1 MDSYYIMQ
9 HHLIN
14 SLKSDSWD
22 STNES
27 SIMKTYQVFSDLKSK
42 AFPLETSTAITERA
56 TEPSFLSVMG
66 QARVDGHFLLCEQ
79 WQTQEAPTKM
89 VSEHH
94 REPQTSTYFRAGERP
109 WSKMASKVGQLIMTE
124 LRLERRSQ
132 EVCVPEP
139 EFLKHQQLGSPV
151 GKWTTVKSYQI
162 ITG

>member
-1 MDSYYIMQ
+1 MIDNRKNKLHFLNVDPYYIMQ

-27 SIMKTYQVFSDLKSK
+27 SIMKTCQVFSDLKSK
-42 AFPLETSTAITERA
+42 AFPLETPTAITERA

-89 VSEHH
+89 A
-94 REPQTSTYFRAGERP
+94 PQG
-109 WSKMASKVGQLIMTE
+109 
-124 LRLERRSQ
+124 
-132 EVCVPEP
+132 
-139 EFLKHQQLGSPV
+139 
-151 GKWTTVKSYQI
+151 TTDLDSL
-162 ITG
+162 